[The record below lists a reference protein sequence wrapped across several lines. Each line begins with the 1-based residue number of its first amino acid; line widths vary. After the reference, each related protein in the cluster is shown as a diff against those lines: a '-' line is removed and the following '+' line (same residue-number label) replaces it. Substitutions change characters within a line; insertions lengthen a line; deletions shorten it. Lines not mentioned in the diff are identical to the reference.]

1 VKSSQE
7 LSENQ
12 IQPEMDEPDTNP
24 ASEEKE
30 IALIYQGQRASAGLI
45 VTEAIHKEGGI
56 TFLQLWHVGR
66 GFKFRIG
73 QAFFYVSE
81 GSGRNFG
88 IIRQISLDDMPGLK
102 SVLNSLSNSLFCA
115 AL

>member
-1 VKSSQE
+1 MKSSQE

-73 QAFFYVSE
+73 KPFFMFRRVQGEIPALSAK
-81 GSGRNFG
+81 SPWM
-88 IIRQISLDDMPGLK
+88 ICLD
-102 SVLNSLSNSLFCA
+102 
-115 AL
+115 